1 VLAAKVAL
9 MLVLPQVAGFGA
21 SRGRRRPFIWPLV
34 AVATFI
40 VSWYAMVWAPASAAA
55 ARPTSYDHDACGEW
69 MVAAMAMLM
78 GGLGTHLGAARV
90 LSWLDRLAHR
100 VYDPPPG

>member
-1 VLAAKVAL
+1 VLLAKVAL

-21 SRGRRRPFIWPLV
+21 SRGRRHQLIWPLV
-34 AVATFI
+34 AVATFA
-40 VSWYAMVWAPASAAA
+40 VSWYAMVWAPTSAAA
-55 ARPTSYDHDACGEW
+55 EHQLSTDHYACGEW
-69 MVAAMAMLM
+69 MVAATAVLM

-100 VYDPPPG
+100 VYDRPPG